1 MMKKAV
7 LHNCM
12 ALDILTA
19 FQGGTCAIIQTKS
32 YVVIPDEFSKITH
45 LVNHMKSQ
53 ISAFSDPF
61 PSLDDLLKKKLV
73 CCGRFM
79 AKLFTF
85 NSTNVIN
92 YTICILLFSQD
103 YYFLYYR
110 VYD

>member
-53 ISAFSDPF
+53 ISAFSDSF
-61 PSLDDLLKKKLV
+61 PSLDDVLKKKT
-73 CCGRFM
+73 G
-79 AKLFTF
+79 
-85 NSTNVIN
+85 
-92 YTICILLFSQD
+92 LLWE
-103 YYFLYYR
+103 
-110 VYD
+110 VHG